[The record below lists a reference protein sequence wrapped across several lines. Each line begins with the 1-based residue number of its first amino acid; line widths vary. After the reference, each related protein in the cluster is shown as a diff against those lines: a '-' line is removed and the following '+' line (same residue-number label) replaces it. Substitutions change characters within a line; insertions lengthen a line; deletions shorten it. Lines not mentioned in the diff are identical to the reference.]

1 MKGQANMTTSMEINE
16 TRATDPREKE
26 IHELLNKELK
36 IIVLSSVS
44 YKWTQWNE
52 IREVIHKQNLKFNK
66 EIENKKTQAEILALK
81 NKITKLKNSI
91 ETFNSIT
98 DHSGERISKLK
109 DRAFEVI
116 WLEEPK
122 EKKESESE
130 KMLKWLME

>member
-16 TRATDPREKE
+16 ARGTDPREKE
-26 IHELLNKELK
+26 IHELLDKELK
-36 IIVLSSVS
+36 IIVLSSMS

-52 IREVIHKQNLKFNK
+52 IREVIHKQNLKFKK

-91 ETFNSIT
+91 ETFNTIT
-98 DHSGERISKLK
+98 DHSGERISKIK
-109 DRAFEVI
+109 DRVFEII

-122 EKKESESE
+122 EKRESESE